1 MPAKTYHRKLYQYV
15 VEEIGQQ
22 IIRGAYGIGDILPT
36 EDRLSEEM
44 QVSRGVLREAIQVLA
59 QKGLI
64 QTRPRIGS
72 QILPRKKWNLFDPD
86 VLVWRLQIEDKTTFL
101 KDVTEV
107 RRLIESEAAKQAA
120 RRATEVEIDD
130 IKTLLDRLKEKLDDP
145 DSYNYD
151 AYLSLD
157 IRFHTMILEASH
169 NDLLAQI
176 GRTIRDA
183 VHQARQIDT
192 SDVGIQKESWP
203 YHAALAESIEKKDPQ
218 AAYEASQAMFANIW
232 QHIVKA

>member
-22 IIRGAYGIGDILPT
+22 IIKGQYGIGDILPT

-72 QILPRKKWNLFDPD
+72 QILPRKNWNLFDAD

-101 KDVTEV
+101 QDVTDV

-120 RRATEVEIDD
+120 IRATDAEIDD
-130 IKTLLDRLKEKLDDP
+130 IKTVLGQLQEMLNDP
-145 DSYNYD
+145 TNYDYD
-151 AYLSLD
+151 AYLALD
-157 IRFHTMILEASH
+157 IRFHAMILEASH

-183 VHQARQIDT
+183 VHQARKIDT
-192 SDVGIQKESWP
+192 NDIGIQRESLP
-203 YHAALAESIEKKDPQ
+203 YHAAISENIEKKDPG
-218 AAYEASQAMFANIW
+218 AAYDASQAMFDNIW
-232 QHIVKA
+232 QHFIKA

>member
-1 MPAKTYHRKLYQYV
+1 MPAKPYHRKLYRYV

-22 IIRGAYGIGDILPT
+22 IIRGRYNAGDILPT
-36 EDRLSEEM
+36 EDRLSEQM
-44 QVSRGVLREAIQVLA
+44 QVSRGVLREAIQVLV
-59 QKGLI
+59 QKGLV

-72 QILPRKKWNLFDPD
+72 QILPRRNWNLFDPD

-120 RRATEVEIDD
+120 RRAAAEEVQEIRAWLNRLQEMLGDD
-130 IKTLLDRLKEKLDDP
+130 SHYDYHSYLLLD
-145 DSYNYD
+145 
-151 AYLSLD
+151 
-157 IRFHTMILEASH
+157 IQFHTLILEASH
-169 NDLLAQI
+169 NDLLSQI

-192 SDVGIQKESWP
+192 SDIGIQKESLP
-203 YHAALAESIEKKDPQ
+203 FHAAIVDGIETKDPP
-218 AAYEASQAMFANIW
+218 AAHAASQAMFDNIW

>member
-1 MPAKTYHRKLYQYV
+1 MLSKTYHRKLYQYV

-22 IIRGAYGIGDILPT
+22 IIRGNYGIGDVLPT

-107 RRLIESEAAKQAA
+107 RMLIESEAAKQAA
-120 RRATEVEIDD
+120 RRATESEIND
-130 IKTLLDRLKEKLDDP
+130 IKTVLDQLEKMLSDQSHYD
-145 DSYNYD
+145 YD
-151 AYLSLD
+151 AYLALD

-192 SDVGIQKESWP
+192 SDMDIQKESWP
-203 YHAALAESIEKKDPQ
+203 YHAAISKSIEKKDPE
-218 AAYEASQAMFANIW
+218 AAYDASQAMFDNIW
-232 QHIVKA
+232 QHIIKK

>member
-22 IIRGAYGIGDILPT
+22 IIRGHYEIGDILPT

-44 QVSRGVLREAIQVLA
+44 HVSRGVLREAIQVLA

-72 QILPRKKWNLFDPD
+72 QILPRKNWNLFDPD

-107 RRLIESEAAKQAA
+107 RRLIESDAARQAA
-120 RRATEVEIDD
+120 RRATDREATEIKAVLGQLQEMLDD
-130 IKTLLDRLKEKLDDP
+130 DSRYAYEDYLLLD
-145 DSYNYD
+145 
-151 AYLSLD
+151 
-157 IRFHTMILEASH
+157 IQFHTMILEASH
-169 NDLLAQI
+169 NDLLSQI

-183 VHQARQIDT
+183 VRQARQIDT
-192 SDVGIQKESWP
+192 SDIGIQKESLP
-203 YHAALAESIEKKDPQ
+203 FHKAIADGIYRKDPD
-218 AAYEASQAMFANIW
+218 AAYRSSLAMFDNIW
-232 QHIVKA
+232 QHIVGS

>member
-1 MPAKTYHRKLYQYV
+1 MPTKAYHRKLYQYV
-15 VEEIGQQ
+15 VEEIGHQ
-22 IIRGAYGIGDILPT
+22 IMQGHYGIGDVLPT

-59 QKGLI
+59 QKGLV
-64 QTRPRIGS
+64 QTRPRVGS
-72 QILPRKKWNLFDPD
+72 QVLPRKNWNLFDPD

-120 RRATEVEIDD
+120 RRATAIEISE
-130 IKTLLDRLKEKLDDP
+130 IKSILNQLKEMLNDQTTYK
-145 DSYNYD
+145 YD
-151 AYLSLD
+151 AYLALD

-192 SDVGIQKESWP
+192 SDVVVQKESWP
-203 YHAALAESIEKKDPQ
+203 YHAAIAEHIEKKNPE
-218 AAYEASQAMFANIW
+218 AAYAASLAMFDNIW
-232 QHIVKA
+232 QHIVQ

>member
-1 MPAKTYHRKLYQYV
+1 MPAKAYHRKLYQYV

-22 IIRGAYGIGDILPT
+22 IIRGQYGIGDILPT

-44 QVSRGVLREAIQVLA
+44 QVSRGVLREAIQVLV
-59 QKGLI
+59 QKGLVR
-64 QTRPRIGS
+64 TRPRIGS
-72 QILPRKKWNLFDPD
+72 QILPRKNWNLFDPD
-86 VLVWRLQIEDKTTFL
+86 VLVWRLRIEDKTTFL

-120 RRATEVEIDD
+120 RRATRIETGH
-130 IKTLLDRLKEKLDDP
+130 IKTVLDQLQEMLNDQAGYE
-145 DSYNYD
+145 YN

-192 SDVGIQKESWP
+192 SDMSVQKESWP
-203 YHAALAESIEKKDPQ
+203 YHAAIWENIEKKDPE
-218 AAYEASQAMFANIW
+218 AAYKASQAMFDNIW
-232 QHIVKA
+232 QHIVK

>member
-1 MPAKTYHRKLYQYV
+1 MPVKTYHRKLYQYV
-15 VEEIGQQ
+15 VEEIGQR
-22 IIRGAYGIGDILPT
+22 IIRGHYGIGDILPT

-44 QVSRGVLREAIQVLA
+44 QVSRGVLREAIQVLV

-72 QILPRKKWNLFDPD
+72 QILPRKDWNLFDPD

-120 RRATEVEIDD
+120 RRATDVEIGD
-130 IKTLLDRLKEKLDDP
+130 IKTVLDQLKEMLNDQSDY
-145 DSYNYD
+145 DYD

-157 IRFHTMILEASH
+157 IRFHAMILEASH

-192 SDVGIQKESWP
+192 GDMDIQKESWP
-203 YHAALAESIEKKDPQ
+203 YHAAISESIQKKDPE
-218 AAYEASQAMFANIW
+218 AAYDASQAMFDNIW

>member
-15 VEEIGQQ
+15 VEEIGHQ
-22 IIRGAYGIGDILPT
+22 IIRGHYGIGDILPT

-59 QKGLI
+59 QKGLV

-72 QILPRKKWNLFDPD
+72 QILPRKNWNLFDPD

-120 RRATEVEIDD
+120 RRATKMETDD
-130 IKTLLDRLKEKLDDP
+130 IKSLLDQLQNMLNDQA
-145 DSYNYD
+145 SYDYN

-157 IRFHTMILEASH
+157 IRFHTTILEASH

-192 SDVGIQKESWP
+192 SDVGVQMESWP
-203 YHAALAESIEKKDPQ
+203 YHAAIWESIEKKDPE
-218 AAYEASQAMFANIW
+218 AAYDASQAM
-232 QHIVKA
+232 

>member
-1 MPAKTYHRKLYQYV
+1 MPARTYHRKLYKYV

-22 IIRGAYGIGDILPT
+22 IIRGYYKIGDILPT
-36 EDRLSEEM
+36 EDRLSAEM

-59 QKGLI
+59 QKGLL

-72 QILPRKKWNLFDPD
+72 QILPRKNWNLFDPD

-101 KDVTEV
+101 KDITEV

-120 RRATEVEIDD
+120 RRATEVELAE
-130 IKTLLDRLKEKLDDP
+130 IKTVINQLQEMLNDQSHYD
-145 DSYNYD
+145 YD

-157 IRFHTMILEASH
+157 IRFHAMILEASH

-183 VHQARQIDT
+183 VHQARRIDT
-192 SDVGIQKESWP
+192 SDMGIQKESLP
-203 YHAALAESIEKKDPQ
+203 YHATMSESIENKDPD
-218 AAYEASQAMFANIW
+218 AAYNASQAMFDNIW

>member
-22 IIRGAYGIGDILPT
+22 IIRGHYGIGDVLPT

-72 QILPRKKWNLFDPD
+72 QILPRKNWNLFDPD

-120 RRATEVEIDD
+120 RRATAIEIGE
-130 IKTLLDRLKEKLDDP
+130 IKSVLNQLKEMLNDQT
-145 DSYNYD
+145 NYD
-151 AYLSLD
+151 YGAYLSLD
-157 IRFHTMILEASH
+157 IRFHAMILEASH

-192 SDVGIQKESWP
+192 SDVKVQKESWP
-203 YHAALAESIEKKDPQ
+203 YHAAVAERIEKKDPE
-218 AAYEASQAMFANIW
+218 AAYVASQTMFDNIW
-232 QHIVKA
+232 QHIVK